1 VTPVAAAEE
10 RALSEYKEE
19 KKNQKPLN
27 NKVQKPTKNKNRVR
41 QKHIKKK
48 VSKNS
53 VRRK

>member
-27 NKVQKPTKNKNRVR
+27 NKVQKPTKKKNRFR
-41 QKHIKKK
+41 QKHMKKK